1 MSLEIDIVV
10 AALEWN
16 SVEDLDGLTNRCVA
30 ASLENCLLT
39 LAPECE
45 ISVTYCDDAAITQL
59 NAQWRGKNAPTNV
72 LSFPTP
78 GLLEEKQLLGDI
90 IIAYQTVTREAK
102 EFGRPLSNY
111 IGHMLIHGVLH
122 LVGYDH
128 ETDAEAETM
137 ENLERIIALKMGLG
151 DPYESEDEMYPSS
164 IKIRAKLN

>member
-10 AALEWN
+10 AASEWN
-16 SVEDLDGLTNRCVA
+16 SVDDLEGLTNRCIAV
-30 ASLENCLLT
+30 SLGNCLLA

-59 NAQWRGKNAPTNV
+59 NAKWRGKNAPTNV

-90 IIAYQTVTREAK
+90 IIAYQTVTREAR
-102 EFGRPLSNY
+102 EFGRPIMNY

-128 ETDAEAETM
+128 ETDVEAETM
-137 ENLERIIALKMGLG
+137 ENLERLIALKMDLG
-151 DPYESEDEMYPSS
+151 DPYEREDEMHPPS
-164 IKIRAKLN
+164 IKIKAKLN

>member
-10 AALEWN
+10 AASEWDRIDDLE
-16 SVEDLDGLTNRCVA
+16 GLTNRCVA
-30 ASLENCLLT
+30 VSLENCLLA

-45 ISVTYCDDAAITQL
+45 ISVTYCDDDAIAQL

-78 GLLEEKQLLGDI
+78 GLLEDRRLLGDI

-102 EFGRPLSNY
+102 EFGRPLPSY

-128 ETDAEAETM
+128 ETEAEAEIM
-137 ENLERIIALKMGLG
+137 ENLERLIALKMGLG
-151 DPYESEDEMYPSS
+151 DPYESEDAMQPSS
-164 IKIRAKLN
+164 IKIKAKLN

>member
-151 DPYESEDEMYPSS
+151 DPYESEGEMYPSS

>member
-10 AALEWN
+10 AASQWN
-16 SVEDLDGLTNRCVA
+16 SVDDLEGLTNRCVA

-39 LAPECE
+39 LASDCE
-45 ISVTYCDDAAITQL
+45 ISVTYCDDDAITQL

-78 GLLEEKQLLGDI
+78 GLLEDRRLLGDI

-102 EFGRPLSNY
+102 EFGKPLPNY

-128 ETDAEAETM
+128 ETETEAEIM
-137 ENLERIIALKMGLG
+137 ENLERLIALKMDLG
-151 DPYESEDEMYPSS
+151 DPYENEDDMRSSS
-164 IKIRAKLN
+164 IKIEAELN